1 MYLLINNIFY
11 LKPKK
16 IKKIFKSQSVLW
28 KLKPTELPLGV
39 NFNSFLE
46 QRRKFEIV
54 NVWK

>member
-16 IKKIFKSQSVLW
+16 KFFFKSQSVLW